1 MTLQD
6 ICNIIAIV
14 IYHFICF
21 VIAVD
26 CETRKHDVSRYIGF
40 SLDEKPS
47 RCPRCRFRFLRY
59 VGDR

>member
-1 MTLQD
+1 MLQD
-6 ICNIIAIV
+6 ICCIIFMALYWFV
-14 IYHFICF
+14 WG

-26 CETRKHDVSRYIGF
+26 CEVRKKDMSRYIGF

-47 RCPRCRFRFLRY
+47 RCPRCRFRFLQY

>member
-1 MTLQD
+1 
-6 ICNIIAIV
+6 
-14 IYHFICF
+14 
-21 VIAVD
+21 
-26 CETRKHDVSRYIGF
+26 VSRYIGF